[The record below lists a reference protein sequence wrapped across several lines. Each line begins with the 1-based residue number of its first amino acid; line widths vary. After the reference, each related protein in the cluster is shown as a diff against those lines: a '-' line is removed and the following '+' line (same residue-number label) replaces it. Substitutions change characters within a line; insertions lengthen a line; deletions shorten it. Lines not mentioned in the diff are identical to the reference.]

1 MADPVQTAQA
11 TALEIPVTV
20 QGSKNVEGAERRELF
35 TETTKTMLVSDN
47 GAVLK
52 LDAKVSP
59 GQCVFLRNDKSGR
72 EILCKVLGSRQ
83 AGYTDLEF
91 TVYDP
96 KFWEVPAEQP
106 PASAPKP
113 AVEKVIE
120 EVMSNSA
127 PAPSA
132 ESWAPASEGI
142 PVANPETASP
152 AAAAPL
158 PEARETSPAPTKSA
172 DGADTKDAVPDWDEA
187 RDAQLV
193 ALLASMDGKSKA
205 RREAPKAT
213 RDAGDAASAGTGA
226 GVANQSARAGSEAAG
241 EYTAVSSV
249 FAPLGKIRELVA
261 KQNPIYVG
269 AGAAVLVAAV
279 LIGVWHA
286 KSSPARIDNR
296 LSAFSAQT
304 VQQAPSAAAQA
315 SQTGLSAGVAG
326 ANNTGAASGGT
337 SQNAQP
343 LIADQ
348 KGGVPA
354 AQSAAPATAGAD
366 ATRSAKDTDSDPSS
380 EPRFVEPSAN
390 SDENGE
396 GHAVHRKLN
405 DAKNAGN
412 VPAKIVSQTQP
423 EIPAWAEGLDV
434 DPVVKLDA
442 LIDEKGNL
450 VEAKPISGPRALQA
464 SAQRAVALWVFEP
477 GLSDGKPTATHMTL
491 AVEFQKKDAGTK

>member
-1 MADPVQTAQA
+1 MSDPVQTAQA

-113 AVEKVIE
+113 AAEKIIE

-158 PEARETSPAPTKSA
+158 PEATEASPAPPKSA

-193 ALLASMDGKSKA
+193 ALLASMDGKSKT

-213 RDAGDAASAGTGA
+213 EDAGDAASAGTGA
-226 GVANQSARAGSEAAG
+226 DVANQAARAGSEAAG
-241 EYTAVSSV
+241 ESTAVSSV
-249 FAPLGKIRELVA
+249 FSTVGKIRELVA

-279 LIGVWHA
+279 VIGVWHA

-304 VQQAPSAAAQA
+304 AQQAPSVAAQA
-315 SQTGLSAGVAG
+315 SQTPISAGVAG
-326 ANNTGAASGGT
+326 ANHTGAASGGT

-343 LIADQ
+343 LGEVQ

-354 AQSAAPATAGAD
+354 AQRAAPATAGAD

-405 DAKNAGN
+405 DGKNAGN
-412 VPAKIVSQTQP
+412 VLAKIVSQTQP

-450 VEAKPISGPRALQA
+450 LEAKPISGPRALQA
-464 SAQRAVALWVFEP
+464 SAQRAVVLWVFEP
-477 GLSDGKPTATHMTL
+477 GLSDGKTTATHMTL
-491 AVEFQKKDAGTK
+491 TVEFQKKDAGTK

>member
-11 TALEIPVTV
+11 TPLEIPVTV
-20 QGSKNVEGAERRELF
+20 QGSKTVEGAERRELF

-52 LDAKVSP
+52 LDAKVLP

-72 EILCKVLGSRQ
+72 EILCKVLESRQ

-106 PASAPKP
+106 PASAKP
-113 AVEKVIE
+113 AAEKVME

-132 ESWAPASEGI
+132 ESWTPASEGT

-152 AAAAPL
+152 AAVPPL
-158 PEARETSPAPTKSA
+158 PEATEASPAPPKSA

-205 RREAPKAT
+205 RRETPAKAT
-213 RDAGDAASAGTGA
+213 KAAGDAASAGTD
-226 GVANQSARAGSEAAG
+226 VANQAAQTDTEAAG
-241 EYTAVSSV
+241 KTTALSSV
-249 FAPLGKIRELVA
+249 FSRVGKIREFLA
-261 KQNPIYVG
+261 KQNPLYVG
-269 AGAAVLVAAV
+269 AAAAVLVAVVAV
-279 LIGVWHA
+279 GVWHA

-304 VQQAPSAAAQA
+304 EQQAPSVAAQA
-315 SQTGLSAGVAG
+315 SQTTSSAPA
-326 ANNTGAASGGT
+326 ANVNNGGPASGGK
-337 SQNAQP
+337 SPNAKP
-343 LIADQ
+343 LTEPQ
-348 KGGVPA
+348 KGSAAV
-354 AQSAAPATAGAD
+354 AQSVAPATAGSA
-366 ATRSAKDTDSDPSS
+366 ATRSGKSTDSDASS

-390 SDENGE
+390 SDENEE
-396 GHAVHRKLN
+396 GHAIHRN
-405 DAKNAGN
+405 SNETKNAEN
-412 VPAKIVSQTQP
+412 IPAKIVSKTQP
-423 EIPAWAEGLDV
+423 EIPAWAEGLDI

-450 VEAKPISGPRALQA
+450 VEAKPISGPRMLQA

-477 GLSDGKPTATHMTL
+477 GLSDGKPAATHMTL
-491 AVEFQKKDAGTK
+491 TVEFQKIGDQTN